1 MNLEE
6 INKDIVANKAR
17 KRIGRGIGSKTGKTS
32 GRGHNGHKSRSGY
45 SRHPMFNGGD
55 LPLVR
60 RIPKRG
66 FHNRWA
72 EIVFGVNIGVIDEV
86 FSAGDEVTATTL
98 REKGLVKVVCDE
110 IKILGDGEL
119 TKALKFVVTRASE
132 SAKEKIVKAGGT
144 IEIIA
149 AKRTPKE
156 RVAALKAEAA
166 T

>member
-6 INKDIVANKAR
+6 INNGVVTNRGR
-17 KRIGRGIGSKTGKTS
+17 KRIGRGVGSKTGKTA

-66 FHNRWA
+66 FHNKFA
-72 EIVFGVNIGVIDEV
+72 VTVFGVNLSSINEV
-86 FSAGDEVTATTL
+86 FAAGEVVNPVSI
-98 REKGLVKVVCDE
+98 REKGLVKVRCDE

-119 TKALKFVVTRASE
+119 TKALNFVVTRASE
-132 SAKEKIVKAGGT
+132 TAKEKIAKAGGT
-144 IEIIA
+144 IEIVA
-149 AKRTPKE
+149 AKRTPDE
-156 RVAALKAEAA
+156 RVAALKGE
-166 T
+166 

>member
-6 INKDIVANKAR
+6 VNTDIVTNKAR

-45 SRHPMFNGGD
+45 SRHPIFNGGD
-55 LPLVR
+55 LPMVR

-72 EIVFGVNIGVIDEV
+72 VTVFGVNVGVIDAA
-86 FSAGDEVTATTL
+86 FSAGEEVTATTI
-98 REKGLVKVVCDE
+98 REKGLVKVRCDE
-110 IKILGDGEL
+110 IKILGDGEV
-119 TKALKFVVTRASE
+119 TKSLKFVVTRMSE
-132 SAKEKIVKAGGT
+132 SAKAKVEAAGGT
-144 IEIIA
+144 VEIIA

-156 RVAALKAEAA
+156 RVAALKNEA
-166 T
+166 